1 MRKGAQAVTSEDRAR
16 GNRTL
21 EVLNDL
27 VNNRI
32 FVCSALTVFNGGKGS
47 GFGI

>member
-1 MRKGAQAVTSEDRAR
+1 MRSGDRAG

-21 EVLNDL
+21 EICSDL

-32 FVCSALTVFNGGKGS
+32 FVCSALMVFYDGKGS
-47 GFGI
+47 GFGV